1 MSFQFFDTHAPLTI
15 TQGHLPHWDQAGAT
29 YFITWRTADS
39 IPKQVWERWRLERD
53 HWLLDHSIDPQQK
66 DWRLLVEGLPEAER
80 LDFRQF
86 TTQLESEVDA
96 CHGDCVLRDSNL
108 RQIVVDAL
116 RFFDGQR
123 YILADF
129 VVMPNHVHV
138 LVGGMI
144 REAMLAQVE
153 SWKRWTAKQI
163 NQALGQRGRF
173 WQVESFDHLVRNEAA
188 FMKFHRYISENPAKA
203 RLKKDEFTLW
213 QRAA

>member
-1 MSFQFFDTHAPLTI
+1 MSFQFFDPVAPLTI

-39 IPKQVWERWRLERD
+39 IPKQVWERWRLERND
-53 HWLLDHSIDPQQK
+53 WLLDHTIAPQQK
-66 DWRLLVEGLPEAER
+66 DWRLLVEDLSETER
-80 LDFRQF
+80 LDFRKF

-96 CHGDCVLRDSNL
+96 CHGACVLRSPQL

-123 YILADF
+123 YTMADF

-138 LVGGMI
+138 LVGGMV

-188 FMKFHRYISENPAKA
+188 ATSPRIRP
-203 RLKKDEFTLW
+203 RPD
-213 QRAA
+213 